1 MVTLSRMIL
10 GRNPKRALS
19 KGAFGNSSPN
29 RKEEMIQRY
38 NESFNKKLKKLRATK
53 EKKIKRNI

>member
-38 NESFNKKLKKLRATK
+38 NESFNKKLQKLRATK
-53 EKKIKRNI
+53 EKKIK